1 MLECLPETV
10 EPVGLADAG
19 RSFRGE
25 IALSDLGRL
34 APMLSD
40 NGGHLRVSLVF
51 RLDQRRIRVLDGSID
66 GEIHLICQ
74 RCLEPLPWPL
84 HLRFSL
90 GIVTDEAG
98 IDRLPDG
105 YEPLLVQGEPL
116 KTAEV
121 VEDEILL
128 AVPTVPMHEG
138 VQRCD
143 SGYRNRPVTERDNPF
158 SVLDKLKT

>member
-1 MLECLPETV
+1 MLDCLPETV

-40 NGGHLRVSLVF
+40 NGGRLQVSLVF
-51 RLDQRRIRVLDGSID
+51 RRDQRRIRVLDGSID

-105 YEPLLVQGEPL
+105 YEPLLIQGEPL

-128 AVPTVPMHEG
+128 AVPAAPMHEG
-138 VQRCD
+138 AQRCD

-158 SVLDKLKT
+158 AVLDKLKT

>member
-1 MLECLPETV
+1 MLEYLPETV

-25 IALSDLGRL
+25 IAVGDLGRL
-34 APMLSD
+34 GPMLAD
-40 NGGHLRVSLVF
+40 RDGALRVSLAF
-51 RLDQRRIRVLDGSID
+51 RRDERRIRVLEGSIE
-66 GEIHLICQ
+66 GEIRLVCQ

-98 IDRLPDG
+98 IDRLPEG
-105 YEPLLVQGEPL
+105 YEPLLAQGEPL
-116 KTAEV
+116 RTVEV

-128 AVPTVPMHEG
+128 AVPSVPMHDG
-138 VQRCD
+138 GQRCD
-143 SGYRNRPVTERDNPF
+143 SGYRNRPVAEKENPF
-158 SVLDKLKT
+158 SVLGKLKT